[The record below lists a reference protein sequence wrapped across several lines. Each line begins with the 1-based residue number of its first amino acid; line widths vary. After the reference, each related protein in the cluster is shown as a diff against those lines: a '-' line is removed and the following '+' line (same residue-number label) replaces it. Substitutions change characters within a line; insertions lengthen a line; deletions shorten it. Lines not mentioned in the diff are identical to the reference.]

1 MSARRP
7 IRHDEVPDA
16 DALEQATPA
25 DVRDAGAAAPG
36 DDGYDGDDRY
46 GEYDN
51 DPVPALDELPAEV
64 PEADALEQ
72 ATPATTADDY
82 DEWDERDG

>member
-16 DALEQATPA
+16 DALEQAMPA
-25 DVRDAGAAAPG
+25 DARDTGAAEPG
-36 DDGYDGDDRY
+36 GDGHDGYD
-46 GEYDN
+46 EYDN

-72 ATPATTADDY
+72 ATPATVADDY